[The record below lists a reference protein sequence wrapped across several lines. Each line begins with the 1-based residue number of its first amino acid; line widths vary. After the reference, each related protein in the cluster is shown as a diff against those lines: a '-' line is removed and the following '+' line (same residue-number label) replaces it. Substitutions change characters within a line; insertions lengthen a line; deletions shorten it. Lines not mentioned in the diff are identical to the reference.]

1 MRPNLATLLLCLV
14 PAIAPAQ
21 VVINQ
26 AALLQLAGISPLV
39 AVPAPASH
47 AVVRHFAKRLVF
59 HRRPPA
65 PTAVAMILAPGST
78 AHAPPPPHPASAQ
91 PAMARPPPLPPAPK
105 PLPPLQPVTLQFAAG
120 SATLPSNA
128 PAALKPICARATG
141 FISINA
147 TAPGNPTDPSVA
159 MRLSMARAF
168 AVRDALTAC
177 GIPGTQILPRALG
190 SVPGKDENITQVI
203 GGARN

>member
-1 MRPNLATLLLCLV
+1 LLCLV

-65 PTAVAMILAPGST
+65 PTAVAMILAPGS
-78 AHAPPPPHPASAQ
+78 AVHAPPPSHPASAQ
-91 PAMARPPPLPPAPK
+91 PAVIRPA
-105 PLPPLQPVTLQFAAG
+105 PLPPLQPVALQFAAG

-128 PAALKPICARATG
+128 LAALKPICARATG